1 MPAWRGWNV
10 ATVPLPS
17 RWTMWPAPTAP
28 PMPPTAY
35 TWTPVIVVHALAA
48 GIAVVLGAG
57 LLSGRKGHRA
67 HRIGGWI
74 WVLCMATVAGL
85 SFAIRRPE
93 GFSWIHG
100 LSAFTLV
107 TLVTGVAAARAH
119 KVVAH
124 RKNMIALYIG
134 ALVITG
140 LFTLL
145 PGRLIG
151 SSVWGW
157 VGAL

>member
-1 MPAWRGWNV
+1 MSP
-10 ATVPLPS
+10 TV
-17 RWTMWPAPTAP
+17 
-28 PMPPTAY
+28 Y

-48 GIAVVLGAG
+48 LIAVVLGAW
-57 LLSGRKGHRA
+57 LLWARKGHRA
-67 HRIGGWI
+67 HRVGGWI
-74 WVLCMATVAGL
+74 WVLCMATVAGI

-100 LSAFTLV
+100 LSVFTLV
-107 TLVTGVAAARAH
+107 TLVTGVVAART
-119 KVVAH
+119 H
-124 RKNMIALYIG
+124 RVQSHRLNMVSLYAG

-151 SSVWGW
+151 H
-157 VGAL
+157 ALWSWFGVV

>member
-1 MPAWRGWNV
+1 MDQDISSMA
-10 ATVPLPS
+10 PS
-17 RWTMWPAPTAP
+17 
-28 PMPPTAY
+28 AY
-35 TWTPVIVVHALAA
+35 SWTPIVVIHTTLAA
-48 GIAVVLGAG
+48 FAVILGA
-57 LLSGRKGHRA
+57 LLLWGRKGQKA

-74 WVLCMATVAGL
+74 WVICMASVAGI
-85 SFAIRRPE
+85 SFAIRRPD

-107 TLVTGVAAARAH
+107 TLISGVSFARTH
-119 KVVAH
+119 RVQAH
-124 RKNMIALYIG
+124 RINMISLYVG

-151 SSVWGW
+151 QALWSSLG
-157 VGAL
+157 LL

>member
-1 MPAWRGWNV
+1 MTTPA
-10 ATVPLPS
+10 T
-17 RWTMWPAPTAP
+17 
-28 PMPPTAY
+28 
-35 TWTPVIVVHALAA
+35 TWTPIIVTHAVLAA
-48 GIAVVLGAG
+48 IALVLGA
-57 LLSGRKGHRA
+57 LLLWGRKGHRL

-74 WVLCMATVAGL
+74 WVLCMAGVAGI

-100 LSAFTLV
+100 LSVFTLV
-107 TLVTGVAAARAH
+107 ALVTGVASARAH
-119 KVVAH
+119 KVKAH
-124 RKNMIALYIG
+124 RSNMISLYVG

-151 SSVWGW
+151 NWLWWLLGW
-157 VGAL
+157 I

>member
-1 MPAWRGWNV
+1 
-10 ATVPLPS
+10 
-17 RWTMWPAPTAP
+17 
-28 PMPPTAY
+28 MPPSAY
-35 TWTPVIVVHALAA
+35 TWTPVIVTHALAA
-48 GIAVVLGAG
+48 GIAVALGAG
-57 LLSGRKGHRA
+57 LLMGRKGQRA
-67 HRIGGWI
+67 HRVGGWI

-100 LSAFTLV
+100 LSAFTLA
-107 TLVTGVAAARAH
+107 TLVTGVVAARAH
-119 KVVAH
+119 KVTVH

-151 SSVWGW
+151 NALSGW
-157 VGAL
+157 LGWLGNT